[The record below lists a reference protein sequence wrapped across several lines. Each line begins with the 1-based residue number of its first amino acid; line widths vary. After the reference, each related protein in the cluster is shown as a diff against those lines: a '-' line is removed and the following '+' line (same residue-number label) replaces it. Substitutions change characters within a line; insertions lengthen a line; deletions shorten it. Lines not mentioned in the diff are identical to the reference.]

1 MLPHCSLPTCGDLGT
16 RGDGMREST
25 PLYHRLKAEL
35 LDSIQNGTWQAG
47 DILPSEPELAR
58 MFRVSRTTVRQ
69 AIGDLAA
76 SGYVVRQQGRGTFVA
91 QRSKSLTA
99 SRLYGFAEELS
110 LRGYN
115 PEVRVHS
122 VQHVPCGPEIAHHLE
137 LDIATPV
144 IQIVRTAH
152 VDGYCMFREVSH
164 LVAPFHVHIEDLS
177 KHVDIFENIYGF
189 LEQNGVKIALGKQ
202 FVRAQTANSM
212 DQEVFGITA
221 ADAVLVVVR
230 LTQDESGAPVQY
242 SEVRYSGHRY
252 DYEIN
257 LLRNI

>member
-1 MLPHCSLPTCGDLGT
+1 
-16 RGDGMREST
+16 MRDST

-35 LDSIQNGTWQAG
+35 LGSIQNGTWKAG
-47 DILPSEPELAR
+47 DLLPSEPELAR
-58 MFRVSRTTVRQ
+58 MFQVSRTTVRQ

-91 QRSKSLTA
+91 ERSKSTTA
-99 SRLYGFAEELS
+99 SRLYGFAEELV

-122 VQHVPCGPEIAHHLE
+122 VKQVPCNPEVASHL
-137 LDIATPV
+137 DVQSDTPV
-144 IQIVRTAH
+144 IQVIRTAY
-152 VDGYCMFREVSH
+152 VEGECMFREVSY
-164 LVAPFHVHIEDLS
+164 LVAPFHVHMEDLADNA
-177 KHVDIFENIYGF
+177 DIFENIYGF

-202 FVRAQTANSM
+202 YIRAQTANPT
-212 DQEVFGITA
+212 DEEVFGITA

-230 LTQDESGAPVQY
+230 LTQDESGSPVQY

-252 DYEIN
+252 EYEIN